1 MLYFYISFRLFYSCI
16 LYLIGYLSG
25 EKMRMIRIISSGKE
39 KNLILKWS
47 WKSYKVL
54 FNVIE
59 KQWKKSILLPLVKG
73 LDAFFAISSGY
84 FDWNRKT
91 DLFFE
96 IKYKDGRYVM
106 EIYSGIDKPKNWE

>member
-1 MLYFYISFRLFYSCI
+1 MQ
-16 LYLIGYLSG
+16 
-25 EKMRMIRIISSGKE
+25 MTRIISSGKE

-59 KQWKKSILLPLVKG
+59 KQWKKSILLPLVKS

-84 FDWNRKT
+84 FDWNWKT

-96 IKYKDGRYVM
+96 VK
-106 EIYSGIDKPKNWE
+106 